1 MTRWSIRRW
10 RLPRALERMLDA
22 KADHYRV
29 TMSDGWRIIW
39 LGYGGQPDDPE
50 DTWWLPVALEK
61 VTIHGEED

>member
-1 MTRWSIRRW
+1 
-10 RLPRALERMLDA
+10 MLDA
-22 KADHYRV
+22 KAEHYRV